1 MKKLQEE
8 FQSNADQ
15 CGLHTFKQVKR
26 CSNAAIYQRIRKDG
40 TTHSFEAFRVKVV
53 KAGAKLP
60 NGTLVQED
68 YESYPGKSA
77 FGRHA
82 YSCKTIAQAEM
93 RYDEVIKNQEPIDT
107 SVDEEGDDS
116 TSGVKT
122 KPDTKTNATKG
133 TRGRKAI
140 DRSTIR
146 MPKKGEKFEVKGL
159 HLMNL
164 EVSFGFIYQH
174 LRLLLSTGQ
183 VKVFDSVSG
192 GRGKPRLI
200 YQMV

>member
-26 CSNAAIYQRIRKDG
+26 CANAALYQRIRKDG

-53 KAGAKLP
+53 KAGTKLP

-68 YESYPGKSA
+68 YESYPGKSS
-77 FGRHA
+77 FGKHA

-93 RYDEVIKNQEPIDT
+93 RYDEVIKNQEPIDS
-107 SVDEEGDDS
+107 SVEEEGEDGTPS
-116 TSGVKT
+116 VKT
-122 KPDTKTNATKG
+122 KPDTKISATKG

-140 DRSTIR
+140 DRSTIK

-159 HLMNL
+159 HLMN
-164 EVSFGFIYQH
+164 EAMSFGFVYQH
-174 LRLLLSTGQ
+174 LRSLLATGQ
-183 VKVFDSVSG
+183 AKVVDSISG
-192 GRGKPRLI
+192 GRGKPRLV
-200 YQMV
+200 YQMI